1 MSVKVR
7 ELIGTMIKTR
17 IYLETKSDITNF
29 VNICENFPFD
39 VFLEDKNGIYRVSAK
54 STLGVILAKAEWE
67 ETYCV
72 TNCTDPKWLNFLI
85 HSLDRNKLS

>member
-29 VNICENFPFD
+29 VDICEKFPFD
-39 VFLEDKNGIYRVSAK
+39 VFIEDGNGVYRVSAK
-54 STLGVILAKAEWE
+54 STLGVILAKAEWA

>member
-1 MSVKVR
+1 MKVR

-29 VNICENFPFD
+29 VDICENFPFD
-39 VFLEDKNGIYRVSAK
+39 VFLEDKNGVYRVSAK
-54 STLGVILAKAEWE
+54 STLGVILAKAEWT

-72 TNCTDPKWLNFLI
+72 TNCTDSKWLNFLI